1 MPSKER
7 KEPRP
12 KWRWSAW
19 RAFPDPE
26 DGGLLHAPFGAG
38 VYQLRNRKTGEMV
51 LFGESKNVA
60 TRMPTL
66 LPPPLGAGGG
76 QRSNEKKK
84 QYVQRYRSNID
95 YRTKACADKSSAVAE
110 ERTFSKKDYMF
121 RT

>member
-1 MPSKER
+1 MPPN
-7 KEPRP
+7 EPRP
-12 KWRWSAW
+12 RWRWSAW

-26 DGGLLHAPFGAG
+26 DGGLLHAPLGAG

-60 TRMPTL
+60 SRMSTL

-76 QRSNEKKK
+76 QRSNENKK
-84 QYVQRYRSNID
+84 QYVRRHLSNID
-95 YRTKACADKSSAVAE
+95 YRTRACADKASAKAD
-110 ERTFSKKDYMF
+110 ERNLRKSDHIF